1 MVASKGTDRVALEL
15 MVEEIKSHVPEE
27 PPVVGWTLG
36 TDRRKDKMIWGIL
49 NFLDD
54 DNDVRVD
61 VRCFDTSDHGQVTK
75 TDAALG

>member
-1 MVASKGTDRVALEL
+1 
-15 MVEEIKSHVPEE
+15 
-27 PPVVGWTLG
+27 
-36 TDRRKDKMIWGIL
+36 MIWGIL

>member
-1 MVASKGTDRVALEL
+1 MCL
-15 MVEEIKSHVPEE
+15 KSHRLWGEHW
-27 PPVVGWTLG
+27 GL
-36 TDRRKDKMIWGIL
+36 RRKDKMIWGIL